1 MKTKVFFGVV
11 ITAILSFSACEQEF
25 IEPEG
30 GVRSNNQD
38 YRSVVSVENKNG
50 KSDGVDYAVHG
61 VSMVSDVISLTEKDV
76 TFNSTAEEI
85 SAGLLNLSEVS
96 AELAVS
102 LKKDNILYIRLGEY
116 TGLKKITG
124 VETAGE
130 GVYHLE
136 TARAQL
142 GEVFRSGTID
152 VSVDLFKASIAR
164 EESRLRSGKAYS
176 CEILNLQ
183 DEYDLGNGF
192 KYNPAT
198 NINMTYTFR
207 MAFSGTQILPAE
219 ITNAFEVQLTV
230 NPALSFAGSFNR
242 IDRYELSEY
251 MPQVLLDYLKS
262 QSFDFKIPIN
272 TLGIDSLAATLK
284 IKDIK
289 MPLNIEANL
298 SNQSLLSYGLNGS
311 YKIGYTV
318 AINGLKPTV
327 TPIYENNLVATN
339 PSLSDTYG
347 ELLTSAKIDITPDIS
362 VLDGAYSVDG
372 TLSFENKSSTYGNI
386 SLPGKAPAFGSKSVN
401 LTKLIANIDLILLK
415 IPVTV
420 INTEEE
426 LWNIGTI
433 VKSVVYSDLEYI
445 LPSSYTDD
453 YGILG
458 SIIQAGSFKRIYKD
472 TEFKLNYKYPI
483 LGKKIPDELIISY
496 DIYAANGTT
505 QLTSV
510 KDAVIRPS
518 DITAGSFKFK
528 QDVLFSGETTYE
540 KIGEEKKK
548 IGFITITVPVYG
560 YVTRCESKSYLKNIV
575 IKDNNG
581 YVYEGIFNTAKGVVE
596 NSIEINRP

>member
-1 MKTKVFFGVV
+1 MKTKVHFLA
-11 ITAILSFSACEQEF
+11 IIIAILSFSACEQEF

-30 GVRSNNQD
+30 GIRNNQD

-50 KSDGVDYAVHG
+50 ENDGVGYAVHG

-85 SAGLLNLSEVS
+85 SAGSLNLSEVS

-116 TGLKKITG
+116 TGLKKIIG
-124 VETAGE
+124 VEAAGK
-130 GVYHLE
+130 GVYYLE
-136 TARAQL
+136 TTPAQL

-219 ITNAFEVQLTV
+219 ITNAFEVQLAV
-230 NPALSFAGSFNR
+230 NPALSFAGSFNC
-242 IDRYELSEY
+242 ISSYELSEY
-251 MPQVLLDYLKS
+251 IPQALLDYLKS

-311 YKIGYTV
+311 YRIGYTV
-318 AINGLKPTV
+318 AINGTKPMV

-339 PSLSDTYG
+339 PSISDTYG
-347 ELLTSAKIDITPDIS
+347 ELLTSAKIDIAPDIS

-372 TLSFENKSSTYGNI
+372 ALSFENKTSTLGNI

-401 LTKLIANIDLILLK
+401 LTKLIANIDLILVK

-426 LWNIGTI
+426 LWDIGTI

-458 SIIQAGSFKRIYKD
+458 NIIQTGSFKRIYKD

-496 DIYAANGTT
+496 DIYAENGTT
-505 QLTSV
+505 QLLSV
-510 KDAVIRPS
+510 KDALIRPS
-518 DITAGSFKFK
+518 DITANSFKFK

-560 YVTRCESKSYLKNIV
+560 NVSRCESKSYLKNIV

-581 YVYEGIFNTAKGVVE
+581 YVYEGIFNTVKGIVE
-596 NSIEINRP
+596 NSIEISRP

>member
-1 MKTKVFFGVV
+1 MKTKMHYLAV
-11 ITAILSFSACEQEF
+11 IIAVLSFSACEQEF

-30 GVRSNNQD
+30 GTQNEQD
-38 YRSVVSVENKNG
+38 CRPVVSVENKNG
-50 KSDGVDYAVHG
+50 ESDGVGYAVHG

-96 AELAVS
+96 AELGVS

-116 TGLKKITG
+116 TGLKKIID

-130 GVYHLE
+130 GVYRLE

-142 GEVFRSGTID
+142 GEVFRGGTID
-152 VSVDLFKASIAR
+152 VSVDLLKASVAR
-164 EESRLRSGKAYS
+164 EESRLRSGKTYS

-198 NINMTYTFR
+198 DINMTYTFR
-207 MAFSGTQILPAE
+207 MAFSRTQVLPAE
-219 ITNAFEVQLTV
+219 ITNVFEVQLAV
-230 NPALSFAGSFNR
+230 NPALSFAGSFNS
-242 IDRYELSEY
+242 ISSYELSEY
-251 MPQVLLDYLKS
+251 IPQALLDYLKA

-298 SNQSLLSYGLNGS
+298 SNQSLLSYGLNGN
-311 YKIGYTV
+311 YRTGYTV
-318 AINGLKPTV
+318 AIKGTKPTV

-339 PSLSDTYG
+339 PSISDTYG

-372 TLSFENKSSTYGNI
+372 TLSFENKTSTYGNI
-386 SLPGKAPAFGSKSVN
+386 SLPGKEPAFGSKSVN
-401 LTKLIANIDLILLK
+401 LIKLMANIDLILLK

-433 VKSVVYSDLEYI
+433 VKSVVYSDLKYS

-458 SIIQAGSFKRIYKD
+458 SIIQAGSFKRTYKD
-472 TEFKLNYKYPI
+472 TEFALNYKYPI

-496 DIYAANGTT
+496 DIYAENGTT

-518 DITAGSFKFK
+518 DITAKSFKFK

-548 IGFITITVPVYG
+548 IGFITITVPIYG
-560 YVTRCESKSYLKNIV
+560 YVTRCESKCYLKNIV
-575 IKDNNG
+575 IKDSNG
-581 YVYEGIFNTAKGVVE
+581 YVYEGIFNTAKNVVE
-596 NSIEINRP
+596 NSIELIRP